1 MRMTCSKGV
10 SNSPQSWGGVHT
22 ASHDPSRY
30 TGLRWK
36 CLLSSRNTTKNAHQ
50 PVITQCKKYILQ
62 FLMFQNYIIVST
74 GLAIYPLFATSEADF
89 MKRLTPDIQHF
100 PTNEGKLCL
109 QSTLVRKCWLQG
121 SSMYLKTD
129 NFFWTNQDVLSN
141 FEAEIQI
148 LMANESFQ

>member
-22 ASHDPSRY
+22 AWHAPSRY

-36 CLLSSRNTTKNAHQ
+36 CLLSSRNTMKNTHQ
-50 PVITQCKKYILQ
+50 PVITQYKKYILQ

-74 GLAIYPLFATSEADF
+74 GLAIYPL
-89 MKRLTPDIQHF
+89 F